1 MKSRASKK
9 RKKRRLLEKEIPR
22 RIISVINM
30 SYIDIA
36 FLILFIALMIRGFF
50 RGFIKEAISLLGVF
64 VAYFGAIYI
73 SSKANG
79 SYYIIKLFHNQE
91 IGKIII
97 FSGIFI
103 FIIIIFALISL
114 IITKIINLLQLGFCN
129 RLGGF
134 FLPELKLFYY

>member
-1 MKSRASKK
+1 
-9 RKKRRLLEKEIPR
+9 
-22 RIISVINM
+22 M

-36 FLILFIALMIRGFF
+36 FSVLFIAIMIRGFF

-64 VAYFGAIYI
+64 VAYFGAIYL
-73 SSKANG
+73 SSKAYG
-79 SYYIIKLFHNQE
+79 AYSYYIFKLFHNE
-91 IGKIII
+91 ELGKIII

-103 FIIIIFALISL
+103 AILIVFALISL

-129 RLGGF
+129 MLGGF

>member
-1 MKSRASKK
+1 
-9 RKKRRLLEKEIPR
+9 
-22 RIISVINM
+22 M

-36 FLILFIALMIRGFF
+36 FLVLFIAIMIRGFF

-64 VAYFGAIYI
+64 VAYFGAIYL
-73 SSKANG
+73 SSKADG
-79 SYYIIKLFHNQE
+79 AYYSYYIAQLFHNKE

-97 FSGIFI
+97 FFGIFI
-103 FIIIIFALISL
+103 AIIIVFALISL

-134 FLPELKLFYY
+134 FLPESKLFYC

>member
-1 MKSRASKK
+1 
-9 RKKRRLLEKEIPR
+9 
-22 RIISVINM
+22 M

-36 FLILFIALMIRGFF
+36 FLVIFIIIMIRGFF

-64 VAYFGAIYI
+64 VAYFGAIYL
-73 SSKANG
+73 SSKADG
-79 SYYIIKLFHNQE
+79 SYSYYIAKLFHNKE

-97 FSGIFI
+97 FFGIFI
-103 FIIIIFALISL
+103 AIIIVFALISL

-134 FLPELKLFYY
+134 FLPELKLFYC

>member
-1 MKSRASKK
+1 
-9 RKKRRLLEKEIPR
+9 
-22 RIISVINM
+22 M

-36 FLILFIALMIRGFF
+36 FLVLFIAIMIRGFF

-64 VAYFGAIYI
+64 VAYFGAIYL
-73 SSKANG
+73 SSKADG
-79 SYYIIKLFHNQE
+79 AYSYYIAKLFHNEE
-91 IGKIII
+91 IEKIII

-103 FIIIIFALISL
+103 AIIIVFALISL

-134 FLPELKLFYY
+134 FLPELKLFYC